1 MTPTPRRKDFT
12 ADELAPILAAVAAAM
27 IDHAGGEV
35 SVVIEALEVVRTYL
49 VEGRAPHDA
58 TVRSDLTD
66 RECASHVGG
75 LVGGLLTLADAT
87 AVRRALR
94 WWAKRPLAEYATL
107 KREVVK
113 RAEMKRARRE
123 LN

>member
-49 VEGRAPHDA
+49 VEGRAPHEA
-58 TVRSDLTD
+58 TVRT
-66 RECASHVGG
+66 ASAPRTSEGWSGG
-75 LVGGLLTLADAT
+75 C
-87 AVRRALR
+87 
-94 WWAKRPLAEYATL
+94 
-107 KREVVK
+107 
-113 RAEMKRARRE
+113 
-123 LN
+123 